1 MRIEIVVRD
10 IGDTYENFENKINE
24 IIIELEVYNKKILDV
39 NILYDGKKLIAIIK
53 YI

>member
-1 MRIEIVVRD
+1 MRIEIVVKD

-39 NILYDGKKLIAIIK
+39 NILYDGKNLIAVIK